1 MHNFEKRRDRF
12 DLFNRMDSPA
22 VNLCFTLDLPDYRP
36 WCKQHK
42 LPPFHVLLFAV
53 LRAILKIDN
62 FRYRVFE
69 GEVIR
74 IDRLMPSFTVVNRHN
89 DLNFALFDWSDD
101 LREFARRGIQARE
114 QACAMTEL
122 NNAYADL
129 SPRACKDQVFITC
142 IPWLDFTS
150 IQHPTAALGAPDI
163 PSLAWGKFRDGPDG
177 RLQLPFSVQAHHGFV
192 DGFHIHQL
200 AQQIAAEL
208 AGFMAAQP

>member
-36 WCKQHK
+36 WCKHHK

-69 GEVIR
+69 GDVIR
-74 IDRLMPSFTVVNRHN
+74 IDRLMPSFTVVNHNN

-101 LREFARRGIQARE
+101 LREFVARGIAARDE
-114 QACAMTEL
+114 ASSMTAL
-122 NNAYADL
+122 NNSYAAL
-129 SPRACKDQVFITC
+129 SPRQVKDQVFITC
-142 IPWLDFTS
+142 IPWLDFTA
-150 IQHPTAALGAPDI
+150 IQHPTATLGSPDI
-163 PSLAWGKFRDGPDG
+163 PSRAWGKFRDGPAG
-177 RLQLPFSVQAHHGFV
+177 RLHLPFSVQAHHGVV
-192 DGFHIHQL
+192 DGFHIHLL

-208 AGFMAAQP
+208 AGIMKAN